1 MFSYIWFIVILSA
14 GSNFYCQGRELE
26 IHLDENPPKSVT
38 LMCMNLPYDETFAEW
53 KKDGS
58 FLPEQ
63 PHHRF
68 SPDRKNL
75 TISPLKV
82 RDSGRYSCG
91 SLTLKRFSK
100 PIDLTFIPA
109 KPSVEPSSYNQVVGQ
124 NLNLTCD
131 QIKAPSVGVT
141 WSRNDTRLQSKD
153 RFTFPTNRI
162 LAITSLEKEDEGKYT
177 CIATTK
183 YGSTESDYF
192 NVAIFYGPE
201 GIDLQILSQYVTE
214 NGICYVKKGEKLK
227 MKCVFNSRPW
237 RQPVWKFQQKIF
249 HSSSQR
255 NGEWLVT
262 NSAALNH
269 SGQYTCLVQNE
280 VTEITIAVSVNM
292 TVMVPCSKPSVQLQ
306 RARVNE
312 HNNMSL
318 TCQHLNGTSARY
330 TWNKN
335 GHRIIPSNRFVFLDR
350 GHNLVI
356 LGVQRPDQGI
366 YQCSAANAFGR
377 ETSDPVTVHVNYKSN
392 TTWIVSVCVVLALL
406 MCAVVAA
413 AYFKCRKSIQAAD
426 K

>member
-192 NVAIFYGPE
+192 NVAIF
-201 GIDLQILSQYVTE
+201 
-214 NGICYVKKGEKLK
+214 
-227 MKCVFNSRPW
+227 F
-237 RQPVWKFQQKIF
+237 
-249 HSSSQR
+249 
-255 NGEWLVT
+255 
-262 NSAALNH
+262 
-269 SGQYTCLVQNE
+269 
-280 VTEITIAVSVNM
+280 
-292 TVMVPCSKPSVQLQ
+292 PCSKPSVQLQ